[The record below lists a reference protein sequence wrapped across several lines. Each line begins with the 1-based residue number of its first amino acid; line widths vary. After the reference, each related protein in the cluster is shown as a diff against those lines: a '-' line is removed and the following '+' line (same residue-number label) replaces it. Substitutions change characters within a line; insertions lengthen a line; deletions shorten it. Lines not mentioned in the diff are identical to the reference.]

1 MARLFNSLFRDLR
14 ALSLN
19 NIEFFQHGTSSTHAK
34 FHQSFCMLYEH
45 LDRGIQ
51 PSIEQIVPLLPKYD
65 LSADTQA
72 NGYRSLLKVVQKCCI
87 NLLRL
92 SRYVNANRSS
102 LFFRGNF
109 YSKELEAYVICL
121 GQLRA
126 TLYYAQK
133 LVVYSQEGSLFADED
148 NLNDPVVERLME
160 EVESLGQNCFYGRC
174 LGFQFCESMHK
185 PLTTVAVA
193 MASFSEGYLEK
204 SNFKQLTT
212 SVIHSGKYFMNP
224 ELRAEQIVSV
234 TRTASVE
241 FCKNFWSITESDI
254 MQALPSLVCPAI
266 KVNEVMYLKP
276 ESFELPAVNSDNP
289 TDMVTITAPCAH
301 TGPGPVKVRLMSFEP
316 REGQVLR
323 HGNQNPRHRLPMS
336 SSLLIHCHGGG
347 FVAQSSKSHGIY
359 LRQWAKDLNVPI
371 LSIDYSLAPEQPF
384 PRALEECFFAYAW
397 AIKNCTKLGWTG
409 ETLCLA
415 GDSAGGNLMISTAL
429 RAASCGIQI
438 PDGIMTAY
446 PVVLVRYTPS
456 PARILALMDP
466 LLPVGIMMRCLAAY
480 AGIADKVEN
489 AIDEPFEIIEADE
502 ALHEED
508 IFNYKDKT
516 GNKGDNF
523 SSMTSSCHSIES
535 VENLDDQDISGQ
547 NISNR
552 CHSIESLHA
561 LEEPDI
567 SSQQSSVLEGICA
580 DSDEDIT
587 ILKTVNRASESSV
600 EEVEHLTTEN
610 SEEIILESSEEEDY
624 DIVKPEDIS
633 EPTNDDT
640 AVNDFTLPA
649 SKSDG
654 HLQQNRPG
662 HSSCVMDLMA
672 GSLTRSNM
680 SGMQHSVSQDSKEK
694 LELDLSMINH
704 QSHSLTHSPSCP
716 EISESLRYGF
726 TGKFTPQYTKEVHKR
741 FSPLQMFRKHPI
753 VKNPYMSPFLAP
765 DEMLKC
771 LPPIKMVA
779 CHLDPLLDDSV
790 MFARRLRSLGN
801 QVELY
806 PVDDLPHGFLNF
818 STASKEARLASDVCV
833 DKIRQIL
840 QLST

>member
-1 MARLFNSLFRDLR
+1 MARLFNSLFKDLR
-14 ALSLN
+14 ALSIS
-19 NIEFFQHGTSSTHAK
+19 NIEFFQHGTNYTHSK
-34 FHQSFCMLYEH
+34 FHQSFCLLYEH

-51 PSIEQIVPLLPKYD
+51 PAIEQIVPLLPKYD
-65 LSADTQA
+65 LSPDTQA
-72 NGYRSLLKVVQKCCI
+72 NGYRSLLKVVHKCCV

-92 SRYVNANRSS
+92 SRYINVNRSS

-133 LVVYSQEGSLFADED
+133 LVAYSQDGSLFADED
-148 NLNDPVVERLME
+148 NLNDPVVESLVEEME
-160 EVESLGQNCFYGRC
+160 GLSQNCFYGRC
-174 LGFQFCESMHK
+174 IGFQFCASMHR

-193 MASFSEGYLEK
+193 MASFSEGYQEK
-204 SNFKQLTT
+204 TNFKQLTA
-212 SVIHSGKYFMNP
+212 SVVHSGRYFMNP

-234 TRTASVE
+234 TRTANVE

-254 MQALPSLVCPAI
+254 MQAVPSLVCPAI
-266 KVNEVMYLKP
+266 KVNEVMYLMP
-276 ESFELPAVNSDNP
+276 EPFELPAVNTDNP
-289 TDMVTITAPCAH
+289 TDLITITPPCAH
-301 TGPGPVKVRLMSFEP
+301 TGPGTIKVRLMSFEP
-316 REGQVLR
+316 REGQELR

-384 PRALEECFFAYAW
+384 PRALEECFYAYAW

-415 GDSAGGNLMISTAL
+415 GDSAGGNLIISTAL
-429 RAASCGIQI
+429 RAASYGIQI
-438 PDGIMTAY
+438 PDGIMAAY

-456 PARILALMDP
+456 PSRILSLMDP

-480 AGIADKVEN
+480 AGISEKFEN
-489 AIDEPFEIIEADE
+489 TIENEPFEIIEADE
-502 ALHEED
+502 ALLEED
-508 IFNYKDKT
+508 IFNYKVKSGD
-516 GNKGDNF
+516 KGDNF

-535 VENLDDQDISGQ
+535 EEDLEHEISGQ
-547 NISNR
+547 NVSNR

-561 LEEPDI
+561 LDEQDI

-580 DSDEDIT
+580 DSDDDIT
-587 ILKTVNRASESSV
+587 VLKRINQTTDSV
-600 EEVEHLTTEN
+600 MEVEDLNMEN
-610 SEEIILESSEEEDY
+610 SEEIVLESSEEEDY
-624 DIVKPEDIS
+624 DIVKPEEIEAPPS
-633 EPTNDDT
+633 DDNEMKNI
-640 AVNDFTLPA
+640 AFPV
-649 SKSDG
+649 SISDG
-654 HLQQNRPG
+654 HLQKSKSGQSPP
-662 HSSCVMDLMA
+662 SVMDSVA
-672 GSLTRSNM
+672 GSLTKSNI
-680 SGMQHSVSQDSKEK
+680 SGPQLLDSQDRENK
-694 LELDLSMINH
+694 LVLTMPDRPI
-704 QSHSLTHSPSCP
+704 QCLTHSPSCP
-716 EISESLRYGF
+716 EISESLRYGV
-726 TGKFTPQYTKEVHKR
+726 TRKFTPQYTKESHRR
-741 FSPLQMFRKHPI
+741 FSPLQMFRRLPI
-753 VKNPYMSPFLAP
+753 VKNPYMSPYLAP

-771 LPPIKMVA
+771 LPPIKIVA

-801 QVELY
+801 HVELH
-806 PVDDLPHGFLNF
+806 PMDDLPHGFLNF
-818 STASKEARLASDVCV
+818 STASREARLASDVCV